1 MERESSE
8 MDDANLEV
16 ARDWA
21 QRVIHDTGLGI
32 IGEAQSNAASVLL
45 RQAAKI
51 EELRGLLLVEQ
62 QYSAVLVAEI
72 TRLRNHTDATPA
84 ERG

>member
-1 MERESSE
+1 MCN
-8 MDDANLEV
+8 ANLEA

-51 EELRGLLLVEQ
+51 EELRRLLLVEQ
-62 QYSAVLVAEI
+62 QYSAGLVTEI
-72 TRLRNHTDATPA
+72 TRLRNLTDSTPA